1 MDRGF
6 ILAYEKLKE
15 ELEEKGYFSQT
26 RKKPIPKYPSAIG
39 VITSPTGAAIR
50 DIIHTI
56 ERRYP
61 LTKLILYPALVQ
73 GDTAK
78 ESIRDQI
85 NKANQDS
92 LVDVLIVGRGGGSI
106 EDLWAFNE
114 RVVAEAIYAS
124 KIPIISAV
132 GHETDFTISDFVSDL
147 RAPTPTAAAELAT
160 PDKNTL
166 MRTVETTKETLD
178 SRISTIFKDK
188 ELALTYLDQ
197 RLDQKS
203 PFEKLKEAFKRY
215 EKIIYDLN
223 RNYQLVWLDKNQ
235 QYTKQD
241 EYLSKVDLNR
251 MIQDKTDQLSDLSL
265 KLDKTYLDVA
275 SLKTQSLNLIIKAL
289 EHQNP
294 LKLMA
299 QGYTIT
305 EFEGKKLTK
314 IEEVKLDDT
323 SSTRLSDG
331 RIISKVIKK
340 ERL

>member
-1 MDRGF
+1 M
-6 ILAYEKLKE
+6 
-15 ELEEKGYFSQT
+15 
-26 RKKPIPKYPSAIG
+26 
-39 VITSPTGAAIR
+39 
-50 DIIHTI
+50 
-56 ERRYP
+56 
-61 LTKLILYPALVQ
+61 
-73 GDTAK
+73 
-78 ESIRDQI
+78 
-85 NKANQDS
+85 
-92 LVDVLIVGRGGGSI
+92 
-106 EDLWAFNE
+106 
-114 RVVAEAIYAS
+114 
-124 KIPIISAV
+124 ISAV

-166 MRTVETTKETLD
+166 MRTVETTKETLN

-265 KLDKTYLDVA
+265 KLDKTYLDVV
-275 SLKTQSLNLIIKAL
+275 SLKTQSLNLLIKAL

-323 SSTRLSDG
+323 ISTRLSDG

>member
-1 MDRGF
+1 
-6 ILAYEKLKE
+6 
-15 ELEEKGYFSQT
+15 
-26 RKKPIPKYPSAIG
+26 
-39 VITSPTGAAIR
+39 
-50 DIIHTI
+50 
-56 ERRYP
+56 
-61 LTKLILYPALVQ
+61 
-73 GDTAK
+73 
-78 ESIRDQI
+78 
-85 NKANQDS
+85 
-92 LVDVLIVGRGGGSI
+92 
-106 EDLWAFNE
+106 
-114 RVVAEAIYAS
+114 
-124 KIPIISAV
+124 
-132 GHETDFTISDFVSDL
+132 
-147 RAPTPTAAAELAT
+147 
-160 PDKNTL
+160 

-265 KLDKTYLDVA
+265 KLDKTYLDVV
-275 SLKTQSLNLIIKAL
+275 SLKTQSLNLLIKAL

-323 SSTRLSDG
+323 ISTRLSDG

>member
-1 MDRGF
+1 
-6 ILAYEKLKE
+6 
-15 ELEEKGYFSQT
+15 
-26 RKKPIPKYPSAIG
+26 
-39 VITSPTGAAIR
+39 

-251 MIQDKTDQLSDLSL
+251 MIRDKTDQLSDLSL
-265 KLDKTYLDVA
+265 KLDKTYLDVV
-275 SLKTQSLNLIIKAL
+275 SLKTQSLNLLIKAL

-323 SSTRLSDG
+323 ISTRLSDG